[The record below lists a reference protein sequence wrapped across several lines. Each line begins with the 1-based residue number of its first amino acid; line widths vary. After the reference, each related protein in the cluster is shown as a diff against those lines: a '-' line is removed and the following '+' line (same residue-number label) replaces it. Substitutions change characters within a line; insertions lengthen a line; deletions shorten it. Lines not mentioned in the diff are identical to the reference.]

1 MMEFSQDIA
10 VTGIIMPNNWDENGR
25 VIEIALY
32 TNTEDLYT
40 VEQNS
45 LTQELI
51 KFMHTRVEIRGKI
64 RKLPD
69 GKKSIA
75 VQNYMV
81 LEEMNTQWKEETMPS
96 YEFLCEKCKNQ
107 YSLQLSL
114 AEYEKKKYACPKCKS
129 RKVKQ
134 QITTFQT
141 KTSRK
146 S

>member
-1 MMEFSQDIA
+1 MMEISQKIA
-10 VTGIIMPNNWDENGR
+10 VTGIIMPNNWDENGK

-64 RKLPD
+64 RKHPD

-75 VQNYMV
+75 VQKYMV
-81 LEEMNTQWKEETMPS
+81 LEEIIDEEMNTH
-96 YEFLCEKCKNQ
+96 
-107 YSLQLSL
+107 
-114 AEYEKKKYACPKCKS
+114 
-129 RKVKQ
+129 
-134 QITTFQT
+134 
-141 KTSRK
+141 
-146 S
+146 